1 VAFADGAIGV
11 FTEEGESVDRE
22 SDFVIQGNGNSVE
35 KLVMVWHPTRP
46 LLTVGWH
53 DGTVSFWSVDDRRV
67 TEDSSV
73 HEAAAVSV
81 VVWSPDGERLVTG
94 DDNGKVG
101 VWKVDSR
108 NRPVPIIQYTEKNAR
123 VTHVVIPPRA
133 DAEACGAAEASA
145 NAAASGNGVLDHDD
159 SGPATYFYYAVS
171 GSGKGAVC
179 RGDDRGAS
187 SRLYDLDAEA
197 AALLHY
203 DGKGHIVTV
212 GLNSMLCIHE
222 ALDGGAMWRQ
232 QSAMKLPSEGAA
244 TVVWATPGCL
254 AVSNEKDPSCAVRM
268 FDLGSG
274 ENFAL
279 VPSIDRPADGGGSQ
293 ADPAGR
299 RVSCLAFNHATTV
312 LACGQKDGHVT
323 MWRYLGAP
331 PAAKPEEEKVPLE
344 DAWQSMAGINV
355 MGKLAHIA
363 WGPQMRLLGALGAD
377 GVSVCK
383 KVRLHD
389 KVRDGNS
396 IVQVAADRV
405 MVEAVDGSRPPAA
418 LQLNMQVTGAD
429 ATDKHLLVWNSRK
442 AEVHEVG
449 PNGYVPIA
457 SFNSASAA
465 MALHRES
472 VFRAGAS
479 MVEVC
484 TLAGV
489 VKTTLVYDDQYG
501 QVEHMDVCKDL
512 AVSTAAGYIKLWRLG
527 GREPKS
533 HGPSGGRKV
542 DVPGIPD
549 DANIESIKVNCNGT
563 KVSILFSLPGSATT
577 HTAVAVYC
585 LDSDSFRTFDFATRG
600 RVPESHSWDYE
611 VPMLFGVQTVA
622 GAKSE
627 GDAVA
632 GDAGGGGR
640 PGTGVG
646 GRPGT
651 GGPSGRPGTS
661 AGELPTRPST
671 AAAAAAALGAKD
683 VAIPGLLVYTLFSS
697 PEAILVQESHPV
709 PAGFE
714 SLLGLCVPS
723 LYVCKKAAANEG
735 QGVCFSITMRDFLGM
750 EQVDPSTRNALLS
763 FNFHLSTDNMDEA
776 FKAVKMIKNPTVWE
790 NMAHMC
796 IKSKRLDV
804 AEMCLVGGVLRTSIR
819 PTLNLHV
826 LLRV

>member
-1 VAFADGAIGV
+1 
-11 FTEEGESVDRE
+11 
-22 SDFVIQGNGNSVE
+22 
-35 KLVMVWHPTRP
+35 
-46 LLTVGWH
+46 
-53 DGTVSFWSVDDRRV
+53 
-67 TEDSSV
+67 
-73 HEAAAVSV
+73 
-81 VVWSPDGERLVTG
+81 
-94 DDNGKVG
+94 
-101 VWKVDSR
+101 
-108 NRPVPIIQYTEKNAR
+108 
-123 VTHVVIPPRA
+123 
-133 DAEACGAAEASA
+133 
-145 NAAASGNGVLDHDD
+145 
-159 SGPATYFYYAVS
+159 
-171 GSGKGAVC
+171 
-179 RGDDRGAS
+179 
-187 SRLYDLDAEA
+187 
-197 AALLHY
+197 
-203 DGKGHIVTV
+203 
-212 GLNSMLCIHE
+212 
-222 ALDGGAMWRQ
+222 
-232 QSAMKLPSEGAA
+232 
-244 TVVWATPGCL
+244 
-254 AVSNEKDPSCAVRM
+254 
-268 FDLGSG
+268 
-274 ENFAL
+274 
-279 VPSIDRPADGGGSQ
+279 
-293 ADPAGR
+293 
-299 RVSCLAFNHATTV
+299 
-312 LACGQKDGHVT
+312 
-323 MWRYLGAP
+323 
-331 PAAKPEEEKVPLE
+331 
-344 DAWQSMAGINV
+344 
-355 MGKLAHIA
+355 
-363 WGPQMRLLGALGAD
+363 
-377 GVSVCK
+377 
-383 KVRLHD
+383 
-389 KVRDGNS
+389 
-396 IVQVAADRV
+396 

-489 VKTTLVYDDQYG
+489 IKTTLVYDEQYG
-501 QVEHMDVCKDL
+501 QVEHMDVCKDFL

-577 HTAVAVYC
+577 HTVVAVYC

-627 GDAVA
+627 GEVA
-632 GDAGGGGR
+632 AGEAAGGGGGGR
-640 PGTGVG
+640 PGTGVAG

-651 GGPSGRPGTS
+651 GGAGGRPGTS

-683 VAIPGLLVYTLFSS
+683 AAIPGLLVYTLFSS

-750 EQVDPSTRNALLS
+750 EQVDPVTRNALLS

-804 AEMCLVGGVLRTSIR
+804 AEMCLGNMGHVRGARAVRDASEEPELDARVAAVAVHLGLTEEAEHLYAQCGRFDLLNKLYQAMGRWEEAIAVASTEDRIHLKTTHYNHAKHLESIGDVNGAISAFEASGNRAAEVPRLLFERNMLEELEHYVGGAADPKLTKWWARYCESVGEFEKALGAYQAANDFLSLVRVYCAQGDFAVAAEIVEESHDAAAAFHLARTFEAQDATAEAVRFFAAAGRHGHAARLARTAGMDAELMNLALQSPPDMMLDSAAYFQDR
-819 PTLNLHV
+819 GQPEKAVTLFQKAGNMNRAMELCFSAQLFEPLATLV
-826 LLRV
+826 EALGRDSNAVGSGRIC